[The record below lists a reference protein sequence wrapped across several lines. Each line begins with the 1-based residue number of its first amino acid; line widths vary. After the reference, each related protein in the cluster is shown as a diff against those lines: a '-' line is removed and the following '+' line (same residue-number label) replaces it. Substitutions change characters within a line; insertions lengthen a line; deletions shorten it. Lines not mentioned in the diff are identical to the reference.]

1 MKIARDE
8 VLHIAKLAE
17 LSIPDAE
24 LEQVTADLCRICD
37 YVDQLAD
44 VPIPSRAEPF
54 VPGPPRAPLRE
65 DVIRPTPLAHDLTVI
80 APEFVDGFFLVP
92 QLDAMEAE

>member
-17 LSIPDAE
+17 LGIPDTE

-44 VPIPSRAEPF
+44 VPIPSQAEPF
-54 VPGPPRAPLRE
+54 IPGPTRTPLRE
-65 DVIRPTPLAHDLTVI
+65 DVVRPTRLAHELSVI
-80 APEFVDGFFLVP
+80 APEFVNEFFLVP